1 MVKEIKEQKAGP
13 ALPARRTRPYR
24 IGGHCL
30 TREALPPLTREAL
43 PPLTREALPP
53 LTWGAVAA
61 PQQVQRD
68 AAPQLVAVVAGAVW
82 YATGSLYSVYTAAEY
97 SIWSFEHGALAP
109 PWHAIA
115 ASSGVL
121 SRDLAKAGAL
131 ARRSWFTSCLGL
143 SDMPIPTPTEH
154 LPPQSTRYSSCSSR
168 GLHAHGV

>member
-1 MVKEIKEQKAGP
+1 MCWAPKVPGRTPNWLAPTSNLLTFRRRRQARSYP
-13 ALPARRTRPYR
+13 SALVLVLVGYSHA
-24 IGGHCL
+24 
-30 TREALPPLTREAL
+30 
-43 PPLTREALPP
+43 
-53 LTWGAVAA
+53 GAVPLEPVPLELGNA
-61 PQQVQRD
+61 
-68 AAPQLVAVVAGAVW
+68 AVVAGAVW
-82 YATGSLYSVYTAAEY
+82 YATGSLDSVYTAAEY